1 MDAMR
6 PDECYTILEI
16 SPGATDAEI
25 RSAWRELN
33 KVWHPDRF
41 GDDEVL
47 RKKAEEKLK
56 RINQA
61 YEVLKKNGSRRS
73 GRSGFGAQRDQPR
86 SSQSAPE
93 WKVRD
98 RKSERTA
105 KNFEQLVR
113 WILAGKVVGS
123 DQVWDP
129 RHRSWV
135 RVHDVPELARV
146 IRIRTL
152 QKWTRFAMF
161 AGMLGVFLLIRRP
174 AGLNAV
180 IGLSLM
186 GFAAVMMWFY
196 RRSIS

>member
-1 MDAMR
+1 MQ

-16 SPGATDAEI
+16 SPGSTDAEI

-61 YEVLKKNGSRRS
+61 YEILRKSGGRRPGSA
-73 GRSGFGAQRDQPR
+73 GFGANRDQRR
-86 SSQSAPE
+86 SSQSGPE

-98 RKSERTA
+98 GRSERTA
-105 KNFEQLVR
+105 RNFEQLVR
-113 WILAGKVVGS
+113 WVLGGKVVGS
-123 DQVWDP
+123 DEVLDP
-129 RHRSWV
+129 RHGTWL
-135 RVHDVPELARV
+135 RVNDVPELSRL

-161 AGMLGVFLLIRRP
+161 AGMLGFFLLTRRP

-186 GFAAVMMWFY
+186 GFAAVMMWIY

>member
-25 RSAWRELN
+25 RSSWRELN

-41 GDDEVL
+41 GDDEAL

-61 YEVLKKNGSRRS
+61 YEVLRKNGSRDRFGSQRAQSRPSHS
-73 GRSGFGAQRDQPR
+73 G
-86 SSQSAPE
+86 PE

-98 RKSERTA
+98 RRSERTA
-105 KNFEQLVR
+105 RNFEQLVR
-113 WILAGKVVGS
+113 WVLGGKVVES
-123 DQVWDP
+123 DEVWDP
-129 RHRSWV
+129 RHAAWV
-135 RVHDVPELARV
+135 RVSNVPELARV
-146 IRIRTL
+146 IRIRTI

-161 AGMLGVFLLIRRP
+161 AGMLGFFLLIRRP

-186 GFAAVMMWFY
+186 GFAAIMMWLY